1 MTKPTMGVLLLI
13 ATWGCGGAS
22 EPGSTASEAT
32 GPGGAA
38 EGGDKAESPPDGQ
51 AIFRHDTFGDEEKW
65 TGQLRL
71 HEVIARAVDPKTA
84 LKVGLKVDAEVLP
97 PGILEKVDLSSPAT
111 TVALLKLGAVVGV
124 EGKVDDQDNLVS
136 VGVTCAL
143 CHSTVDDSVA
153 PGIGKRLDGWPNRD
167 LDVGSIIA
175 LSPAVPDAEKK
186 VLRAWGKG
194 RYDPRRNIDKA
205 NGPVLIPPAY
215 GLKGVAAETYTGDG
229 PVSYWNAYVAI
240 TQMGGKGKF
249 DDERIHVAVDASPDL
264 VTPRLPALRDY
275 QLSLPAPTPPA
286 GSFDAV
292 AAEKGR
298 AVFDRA
304 CASCH
309 EGSDYTDSP
318 KLHAPEET
326 GMNAAYAARS
336 ATKQYRATPLRGLW
350 QHPPY
355 FHDGSAATLADVV
368 KHYDA
373 RLKLELTRAQK
384 KDLVEFLKSI

>member
-1 MTKPTMGVLLLI
+1 MTKPTMRLLVLLGI
-13 ATWGCGGAS
+13 WGCGGAS
-22 EPGSTASEAT
+22 EPSSTASGAREEA
-32 GPGGAA
+32 A
-38 EGGDKAESPPDGQ
+38 SPPDGKQ
-51 AIFRHDTFGDEEKW
+51 IFRHLTFGDEQKW
-65 TGQLRL
+65 TDQLRL
-71 HEVIARAVDPKTA
+71 QEVIAKAVDPKTA
-84 LKVGLKVDAEVLP
+84 LKVGLKVDSEALP
-97 PGILEKVDLSSPAT
+97 PGILDTADLSSPAT

-124 EGKVDDQDNLVS
+124 EGKVDDQDKLVS

-153 PGIGKRLDGWPNRD
+153 PGIGRRLDGWPNRD

-175 LSPAVPDAEKK
+175 LSPAVPEAEKK
-186 VLRAWGKG
+186 VLRSWGKG
-194 RYDPRRNIDKA
+194 RYDRRRSIDKA
-205 NGPVLIPPAY
+205 NGAVLIPPAY

-240 TQMGGKGKF
+240 TQMGGKGDF
-249 DDERIHVAVDASPDL
+249 DDERINVALDSTPDL

-275 QLSLPAPTPPA
+275 QLGLAAPTPPA
-286 GSFDAV
+286 GSFDSA

-298 AVFDRA
+298 VVFDRA

-309 EGSDYTDSP
+309 AGSAYTDSP

-326 GMNAAYAARS
+326 GMDPAYAARS
-336 ATKQYRATPLRGLW
+336 ATKRYRTTPLRGLW

-368 KHYDA
+368 EHYDA
-373 RLKLELTRAQK
+373 HLKLGLTSAQK
-384 KDLVEFLKSI
+384 KDLVEFLKSL